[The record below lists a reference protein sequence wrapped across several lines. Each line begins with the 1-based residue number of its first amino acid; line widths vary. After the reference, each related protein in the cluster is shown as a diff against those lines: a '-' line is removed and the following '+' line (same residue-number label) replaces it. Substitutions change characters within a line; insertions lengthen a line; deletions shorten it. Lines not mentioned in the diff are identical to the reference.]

1 MSLTKEINIMT
12 KREQINE
19 IVATIRYDYIKRLYG
34 VENIKSRKK
43 LILGQEALFGWYLL
57 GCKTFE
63 DIEKKF
69 KSRDEIF
76 WLYGECVK

>member
-1 MSLTKEINIMT
+1 MSEQIIKMT
-12 KREQINE
+12 KKEAIHE
-19 IVATIRYDYIKRLYG
+19 AVMATRYDYIKRLYG
-34 VENIKSRKK
+34 VEHIKSRKK

-57 GCKTFE
+57 GCKTFG